1 MRRRMFLGA
10 HYTIMTMDGH
20 MAMKEGKVILIHG
33 KKSIIVTIQH
43 LEPDI
48 PNDTITPRDVVHLS

>member
-1 MRRRMFLGA
+1 
-10 HYTIMTMDGH
+10 MTMDGH